1 MRSEVFEKEVQVEKG
16 NKEEAQLPQ
25 LAWPGQAYRG
35 QERVCGGINQEGLEG
50 VAAAQLALPGP
61 KSARGR
67 HFKPSQ
73 RLPS

>member
-1 MRSEVFEKEVQVEKG
+1 MRRRCRWGRETERKPSFHK
-16 NKEEAQLPQ
+16 

-50 VAAAQLALPGP
+50 VAAAHLALPGP

-67 HFKPSQ
+67 HFKPS
-73 RLPS
+73 